1 MMNSP
6 RNLLS
11 ALFAAFLL
19 LLSPAFGAYAQ
30 THHNITLQVKDAAND
45 EPVGF
50 ATVSLSV
57 PGSSASPK
65 YALSDGDGKAILEKV
80 RPGKYQL
87 KVEILGYK
95 TLTKDVEVTKEED
108 LGIFKMETD
117 QQVLDAASVSATG
130 NPIIIKKDTVEY
142 NASSFKTT
150 ENDML
155 VDLLKKLPGIEV
167 SEDGSITSNGE
178 TINKITI
185 EGKTF
190 FLDDPQLATQNLPAK
205 IINKVKVV
213 KKKSEQAEFTG
224 IDDGNDETVIDL
236 SVKKGMMKG
245 LFGNVMAG
253 GGHDLTPEALKK
265 DTWKDADYWRYQGAA
280 MVGRFTDKSQIS
292 FIANANNTNNRGF
305 NDLSGSMMS
314 AMRGGSGGGGGMG
327 RGQGG
332 WGGNNGISTT
342 WMGGLN
348 GAWTLLDGN
357 MDLSGNYV
365 YNGSD
370 KLVKESSLKDTYLGD
385 GNTLSYRTGTYVN
398 GNDLDDFNRSISHGH
413 RFGVR
418 LDYKFSKNTSL
429 LIQPQVNFGTGRFDE
444 LSRFETLRGD
454 AMTNQGFSSS
464 NGRNRNVTTNGF
476 MLFRQRLG
484 IPGRTLSFFGRWNY
498 SQNKINGYN
507 QSLTNYF
514 DGSESDTVNQY
525 YDRNARNRSLSGR
538 LVYTEPLGHDL
549 YLEGN
554 YSINWNYNT
563 SSKETYDSGPL
574 GTLPFDVDNLNY
586 MADGQTRNVTYSNSI
601 KNRSLAHSFG
611 ATLAWQR
618 DKARAQIGISA
629 NPTTTHNVTID
640 GETEKKYDNTVWK
653 FAPQAMLFYDFNDN
667 NNIRLFYRGSSNQ
680 PSTQQLLAVKDNS
693 NPLNIS
699 YGNPSLTPYFNHNL
713 RGNYSFSNKK
723 NFMSLRINFD
733 GGVVQNPIVSAS
745 WYGDNGVAYSMP
757 VNGQTSFNGNIRL
770 FLNSP
775 IAKSNFSVSWISRTS
790 YSRSGSY
797 VGSNF
802 DLTPYLNADESVNY
816 PLFFGTAANPGNVDA
831 KGKMI
836 NAKFEKSKVFDYFDS
851 NIVRQLTVM
860 ERLRFTYRSDNLEVT
875 LSGRTR
881 MSKPWYT
888 ISSSAN
894 AKATWNN
901 QAQAT
906 VNWTIGHSGV
916 IIKSDFDFNWYYGY
930 TVKQPNEYIWN
941 AEISKLLL
949 KNTMTIALK
958 AYDIFNQAKNLSVTD
973 ASNYHQEVRNN
984 TLGRYII
991 LSLTWRFGNFGK
1003 AGKQLQQRYGGGPG
1017 GGPRGMGGGFPG
1029 MGGGRGPR

>member
-1 MMNSP
+1 MFSP
-6 RNLLS
+6 RIFSRILT
-11 ALFAAFLL
+11 ALL
-19 LLSPAFGAYAQ
+19 LVVSFLPAAAQ
-30 THHNITLQVKDAAND
+30 THHNITLQVLDASND

-57 PGSSASPK
+57 PGSSTPAK
-65 YALSDGDGKAILEKV
+65 YALSDGEGKAVLEKIK
-80 RPGKYQL
+80 PGKYQL
-87 KVEILGYK
+87 KIEILGYK
-95 TLTKDVEVTKEED
+95 VFTKEVEVTRAED
-108 LGIFKMETD
+108 LGTFKMETD

-130 NPIIIKKDTVEY
+130 NPILIKKDTIEY

-167 SEDGSITSNGE
+167 SEDGTITSNGE

-205 IINKVKVV
+205 IVNKVKVV

-224 IDDGNDETVIDL
+224 IDDGNEETVIDL
-236 SVKKGMMKG
+236 SVKRGMMKG
-245 LFGNVMAG
+245 LFGNIMAG
-253 GGHDLTPEALKK
+253 GGHDLTPEAIRK

-280 MVGRFTDKSQIS
+280 MVGHFTDKSQIS

-314 AMRGGSGGGGGMG
+314 AMRGGSGGGRNMGG
-327 RGQGG
+327 GQGG
-332 WGGNNGISTT
+332 WGNNNGISTT

-348 GAWTLLDGN
+348 GAWTLQDGN

-385 GNTLSYRTGTYVN
+385 GSTLTYRTGSYVD
-398 GNDLDDFNRSISHGH
+398 GNDIDDFNRSISHGH

-429 LIQPQVNFGTGRFDE
+429 LIQPQINFGNGRFDE
-444 LSRFETLRGD
+444 ISRFETLRGD

-464 NGRNRNVTTNGF
+464 NGRNKNLTTNGF

-498 SQNKINGYN
+498 SQNRVNGYN
-507 QSLTNYF
+507 QSLTSYF
-514 DGSESDTVNQY
+514 DGSEDDIVNQY
-525 YDRNARNRSLSGR
+525 YERNAKNRSLSGR
-538 LVYTEPLGHDL
+538 LVYTEPLGHNL

-554 YSINWNYNT
+554 YSINWNYN
-563 SSKETYDSGPL
+563 SSNKDTWDSGPL
-574 GTLPFDVDNLNY
+574 GTLPFNVDNLNY
-586 MADGQTRNVTYSNSI
+586 AAEGQTPNVTYSNSI

-611 ATLAWQR
+611 ATLAWQK
-618 DKARAQIGISA
+618 DKARAQIGFSA

-640 GETEKKYDNTVWK
+640 GGNEKKYDNTVWK
-653 FAPQAMLFYDFNDN
+653 FAPTAMLYYDFNDN

-693 NPLNIS
+693 NPLNIA
-699 YGNPSLTPYFNHNL
+699 YGNPTLTPYFSHNL
-713 RGNYSFSNKK
+713 RGNYSYSNKQ

-733 GGVVQNPIVSAS
+733 GSVVQNPIVSAS
-745 WYGDNGVAYSMP
+745 WYGANGVAYSMP

-797 VGSNF
+797 VGTDF
-802 DLTPYLNADESVNY
+802 DLAPYLNADESVNY
-816 PLFFGTAANPGNVDA
+816 NQFFARPGDTGGNVDS
-831 KGKMI
+831 KGRII
-836 NAKFEKSKVFDYFDS
+836 NTKFEKSAAYEDFEA

-860 ERLRFTYRSDNLEVT
+860 ERLRFTYRNDQVEVT

-894 AKATWNN
+894 ANATWNN
-901 QAQAT
+901 QVQAT
-906 VNWTIGHSGV
+906 LNWEIFNSGV
-916 IIKSDFDFNWYYGY
+916 ILKSDFNFNFYYGY
-930 TVKQPNEYIWN
+930 TTRQPNEYILN

-949 KNTMTIALK
+949 KKTMTISLK

-1003 AGKQLQQRYGGGPG
+1003 AGKQMQQRYGGGPG
-1017 GGPRGMGGGFPG
+1017 GPGGGMRGPMGGG
-1029 MGGGRGPR
+1029 MMGPR

>member
-1 MMNSP
+1 MNSP
-6 RNLLS
+6 QKFLL
-11 ALFAAFLL
+11 AFAAAMLL
-19 LLSPAFGAYAQ
+19 LLVPVVRANAQ
-30 THHNITLQVKDAAND
+30 THHNITLQVLDAAND

-65 YALSDGDGKAILEKV
+65 YALSDGEGKAILERVK
-80 RPGKYQL
+80 PGKYQL

-95 TLTKDVEVTKEED
+95 TFIKEIEVTKAED

-178 TINKITI
+178 TISKITI

-224 IDDGNDETVIDL
+224 IDDGNEETVIDL
-236 SVKKGMMKG
+236 SVKRGMMKG
-245 LFGNVMAG
+245 LFGNIMAG
-253 GGHDLTPEALKK
+253 GGHDLTPEALQK

-280 MVGRFTDKSQIS
+280 MVGHFTDKSQIS

-314 AMRGGSGGGGGMG
+314 AMRGGSGGGGGGMG

-332 WGGNNGISTT
+332 WGANNGISTT

-370 KLVKESSLKDTYLGD
+370 KMVKESSLKDTYLGD
-385 GNTLSYRTGTYVN
+385 GNTLTYRTGSYVE
-398 GNDLDDFNRSISHGH
+398 GNDIDDFSRTISHGH

-444 LSRFETLRGD
+444 LSRFETLRGN

-464 NGRNRNVTTNGF
+464 NGRNKNVTTNGF

-514 DGSESDTVNQY
+514 DGMTEDAVVNQY
-525 YDRNARNRSLSGR
+525 YDRSARNRSLSGR

-563 SSKETYDSGPL
+563 SNKNTWDSGPL
-574 GTLPFDVDNLNY
+574 GDEALFNVDVHQY
-586 MADGQTRNVTYSNSI
+586 ESVGETPNVTYSNSI

-618 DKARAQIGISA
+618 DKARAQIGFSA

-640 GETEKKYDNTVWK
+640 GGVEKKYDNTVWK
-653 FAPQAMLFYDFNDN
+653 FAPTAMLNYDFNDN

-699 YGNPSLTPYFNHNL
+699 YGNPTLTPYFNHNL
-713 RGNYSFSNKK
+713 RGNYSYSNKK
-723 NFMSLRINFD
+723 NFMSLRVNFD
-733 GGVVQNPIVSAS
+733 GSVVQNPIVSAS
-745 WYGDNGVAYSMP
+745 WYDSNGVASSMP
-757 VNGQTSFNGNIRL
+757 VNGQTSFNGNVRL

-797 VGSNF
+797 VGTNF
-802 DLTPYLNADESVNY
+802 DVSPYTEDGSIKYDLLLASEADPKNTN
-816 PLFFGTAANPGNVDA
+816 F
-831 KGKMI
+831 I
-836 NAKFEKSKVFDYFDS
+836 KSKVYKDYFED

-860 ERLRFTYRSDNLEVT
+860 ERLRFTYRSDQLEVT

-894 AKATWNN
+894 ANATWNN
-901 QAQAT
+901 QVQAT
-906 VNWTIGHSGV
+906 LNWEIFNSGV
-916 IIKSDFDFNWYYGY
+916 ILKSDFDFNFYYGY
-930 TVKQPNEYIWN
+930 TTKQPNEYVLN

-949 KNTMTIALK
+949 KKTMTISLK

-1003 AGKQLQQRYGGGPG
+1003 AGKQMQQRYGGGPG
-1017 GGPRGMGGGFPG
+1017 GMGGAMRGMMGGGPG
-1029 MGGGRGPR
+1029 GPPR